1 MNPFSWIF
9 ENLVYRPEVN
19 ILKFFFQLTN
29 DIGISIILLATAVN
43 LVLWPLFIATFLN
56 SQKVRYLQPKIK
68 EIQEKFKGNQQEMI
82 KAMQVF
88 NKKHGVNNSTFLYV
102 IVAQILVATGLWTIT
117 SNLSGSNGNE
127 TVTINGLYEWL
138 YGTNSVQFNTKAF
151 GFLDISKPANT
162 FIFLPLLNSFFS
174 FLYGMYS
181 FRWAPKLPDVPKPK
195 LKEVKKKD
203 DKKPAFD
210 PESFQKSMEIQTI
223 YFMPVFLFFINF
235 NFPIGVNI
243 YFAVL
248 SLMSLVRQIYITQY
262 YTSHTVKFVE
272 DLAKTDPEFDED
284 TSNIIDAVVETKE
297 LKKDKTVRKPVKKG
311 KKK

>member
-29 DIGISIILLATAVN
+29 DIGISILLLATVVN
-43 LVLWPLFIATFLN
+43 LVLWPLFIGTFLN

-117 SNLSGSNGNE
+117 SNLSHGDGG

-151 GFLDISKPANT
+151 GFLDISKSANT
-162 FIFLPLLNSFFS
+162 FIYLPLLNSFFS

-203 DKKPAFD
+203 DKKSAFD

-243 YFAVL
+243 YFVVL
-248 SLMSLVRQIYITQY
+248 SLMSLIRQIYITQY

-272 DLAKTDPEFDED
+272 DLAKTDPEFEEN
-284 TSNIIDAVVETKE
+284 TSNIIDTVVETKE
-297 LKKDKTVRKPVKKG
+297 LKKDKSIRKPLKKS

>member
-19 ILKFFFQLTN
+19 ILKLFFQLTN
-29 DIGISIILLATAVN
+29 DIGISIILLATTVN
-43 LVLWPLFIATFLN
+43 LVLWPLFIAVFLN

-117 SNLSGSNGNE
+117 SNLSHGDGN
-127 TVTINGLYEWL
+127 TVTINGLYDWL
-138 YGTNSVQFNTKAF
+138 YGTSSVQFNTKAF
-151 GFLDISKPANT
+151 GFLDISKSANT

-195 LKEVKKKD
+195 LKEVKTKD
-203 DKKPAFD
+203 DKKSAFD

-248 SLMSLVRQIYITQY
+248 SLMSLIRQIYITQY

-272 DLAKTDPEFDED
+272 DLAKSDPEFDED

-297 LKKDKTVRKPVKKG
+297 LKKDKTVRKPLKKG

>member
-117 SNLSGSNGNE
+117 SNLSHGDGN

-151 GFLDISKPANT
+151 GFLDISKSANT

-195 LKEVKKKD
+195 LKDDKKKD

-272 DLAKTDPEFDED
+272 DLAKSDPEFDED

-297 LKKDKTVRKPVKKG
+297 LKKDKTVRKPLKKG